1 MSITVSRD
9 EVKEFEKLKA
19 ISQIAPIK
27 DRVRFFESKYGCTLG
42 EFKDRI
48 KREKEDF
55 EKWDDYIEW
64 RAYIESLKDLESK
77 MRDIEDAQDVRI
89 T

>member
-9 EVKEFEKLKA
+9 EVMGFEKLKA

-27 DRVRFFESKYGCTLG
+27 ERIKFFESKYGRTLG

-48 KREKEDF
+48 KRGNEDF
-55 EKWDDYIEW
+55 EMWDDYIEW
-64 RAYIESLKDLESK
+64 KAYIESLKDLESK
-77 MRDIEDAQDVRI
+77 MKGQSFL
-89 T
+89 

>member
-9 EVKEFEKLKA
+9 EVK
-19 ISQIAPIK
+19 
-27 DRVRFFESKYGCTLG
+27 G
-42 EFKDRI
+42 
-48 KREKEDF
+48 F

-77 MRDIEDAQDVRI
+77 MKDIEDAHDCR
-89 T
+89 